1 MSIWTDNGSGRPG
14 VRVGSPLSNPSAL
27 GGGNSEFTTSGID
40 LAANTQYF
48 IVVDVTSSPTNQF
61 FIQNTSSDEEDD
73 GAVSGW
79 SIGNTSLYRSW
90 NSTGGWTEWRESK
103 KISVNGTSS
112 TPTLSVGDASGNEG
126 GDVTFTVTLSEAA
139 TDAVSATWTASI
151 EGDDTAV
158 AADLESTTETV
169 TIAANATT
177 KMFTVRTAGDTTDEH
192 DETFTLTLSGVSSN
206 AELASD
212 PTATGTITDDDDPPT
227 VSVGD
232 ATAVEG
238 ATLAFPVTLSAV
250 SGKTVT
256 VNWATSV
263 ETGDSATADTDFTAV
278 SATTLTFMPD
288 EMEKTVAVQ
297 TTDDTLDEP
306 DETFTVT
313 LSSPTNAMISGAT
326 ATGTITN
333 DDAPPPPTV
342 VTDGVSVTSTPVA
355 ATDTYGVDETIE
367 ISVTFDE
374 AVNATTA
381 TDFVLSV
388 NGAKR
393 APLLGGSGTETLV
406 FGYVVQAEDTD
417 DNGIWIGDQD
427 RTLVGDRNSN
437 PQNGAITSVAT
448 SLPADITHGQLG
460 RLDGHKVD
468 GSLAPPI
475 VVTDGVSVT
484 STPGAATDTYGATE
498 TIEISVTFDEPVNAT
513 TATDFVLSVNGA
525 KRAPLLGGS
534 GTETLVFGYVVQAE
548 DTDDNGI
555 WIGDQDRTLVGDRN
569 SNPQNGA
576 ITSVA
581 TSLPADIT
589 HGQLGELAG
598 HKVDGSLAPPAVT
611 IAADHEA
618 FTAQLDLVTFTLT
631 RVGRTAA
638 ALDVAVALTQ
648 DGDLL
653 GSEYLAHTVTFE
665 AGAATAKLRIGGP
678 LFAGT
683 TVTGEATLTATVQA
697 GSGYVPGSPASAS
710 TQIRVADPAVT
721 VWIEETAYTFDEG
734 VGADAIVAVILR
746 TATGVPVPHEL
757 ISVSFSL
764 KTLSGQTAEV
774 SLDYTPLAVLILAQ
788 PTDFTADGAVFI
800 ARKEVTLTIVDD
812 ALDEPDET
820 LTVVL
825 ERSPGMPEAVK
836 LTQPDGT
843 VCPLGCEVPVTI
855 TDNDEPSEVTIAADH
870 EAFTAEIDDVTFTLT
885 RTEDPAAALTVE
897 VALTQDQDLLLSEAL
912 AQNVTFAA
920 GEATATLATL
930 TRSLRGPHGDRG
942 DHPDG
947 HGAGRVR
954 LRAGLAGFGKH
965 PDRGDQPGGHGV
977 DRGDLLHVRRGRRR
991 HRHRHPAHC
1000 DRRAVAQ
1007 SGHQLGP
1014 RLLLRRTG
1022 GV

>member
-1 MSIWTDNGSGRPG
+1 M
-14 VRVGSPLSNPSAL
+14 
-27 GGGNSEFTTSGID
+27 
-40 LAANTQYF
+40 
-48 IVVDVTSSPTNQF
+48 
-61 FIQNTSSDEEDD
+61 
-73 GAVSGW
+73 
-79 SIGNTSLYRSW
+79 
-90 NSTGGWTEWRESK
+90 
-103 KISVNGTSS
+103 
-112 TPTLSVGDASGNEG
+112 
-126 GDVTFTVTLSEAA
+126 
-139 TDAVSATWTASI
+139 
-151 EGDDTAV
+151 
-158 AADLESTTETV
+158 
-169 TIAANATT
+169 
-177 KMFTVRTAGDTTDEH
+177 
-192 DETFTLTLSGVSSN
+192 
-206 AELASD
+206 
-212 PTATGTITDDDDPPT
+212 
-227 VSVGD
+227 
-232 ATAVEG
+232 
-238 ATLAFPVTLSAV
+238 
-250 SGKTVT
+250 
-256 VNWATSV
+256 
-263 ETGDSATADTDFTAV
+263 
-278 SATTLTFMPD
+278 
-288 EMEKTVAVQ
+288 
-297 TTDDTLDEP
+297 
-306 DETFTVT
+306 
-313 LSSPTNAMISGAT
+313 
-326 ATGTITN
+326 
-333 DDAPPPPTV
+333 
-342 VTDGVSVTSTPVA
+342 TSTPVA

-374 AVNATTA
+374 A
-381 TDFVLSV
+381 
-388 NGAKR
+388 
-393 APLLGGSGTETLV
+393 
-406 FGYVVQAEDTD
+406 
-417 DNGIWIGDQD
+417 
-427 RTLVGDRNSN
+427 
-437 PQNGAITSVAT
+437 
-448 SLPADITHGQLG
+448 
-460 RLDGHKVD
+460 
-468 GSLAPPI
+468 
-475 VVTDGVSVT
+475 
-484 STPGAATDTYGATE
+484 
-498 TIEISVTFDEPVNAT
+498 VNAT